1 MDKFDNPLCGT
12 PWRPVDPV
20 DARPL
25 AGLRVLDFGQYIAAP
40 AAAQKLA
47 DLGADVIKIEPPG
60 GDASRKLGWTQD
72 DAGPMFAAYNRGKR
86 SVLLNLREA
95 RDQDL
100 ARALV
105 AEADVLLHN
114 ARHGAMERLGL
125 GHVEMLALNPR
136 LVYGAVSGF
145 SPEGPMADRP
155 GYDIAGQAES
165 GMMSLN
171 GDSQSD
177 PTRVGFA
184 VVDVM
189 AAQSLATGVLAALV
203 RRGVRGQGALVE
215 VSLIDAALEALS
227 YPWAEYRRSGQVP
240 QRCGNGQP
248 NVAPAAD
255 VLSTAD
261 GQMVISAYMPEHF
274 ARLCADLGRPELV
287 DDPRFKD
294 NRARVANRHAL
305 KQLLSEGL
313 SMLDTEEA
321 CNRLVQAGIVCGAV
335 RSFDQIHPTTTGLRA
350 DSFVPVT
357 VPGQAADALLP
368 AASIVTDRQPRSGG
382 ALPALGEHTAA
393 VRKALGSVA

>member
-215 VSLIDAALEALS
+215 VSLIDVALEALS

-274 ARLCADLGRPELV
+274 ARL
-287 DDPRFKD
+287 
-294 NRARVANRHAL
+294 
-305 KQLLSEGL
+305 
-313 SMLDTEEA
+313 
-321 CNRLVQAGIVCGAV
+321 
-335 RSFDQIHPTTTGLRA
+335 
-350 DSFVPVT
+350 
-357 VPGQAADALLP
+357 
-368 AASIVTDRQPRSGG
+368 
-382 ALPALGEHTAA
+382 
-393 VRKALGSVA
+393 

>member
-1 MDKFDNPLCGT
+1 LDKPDAPLDGAF
-12 PWRPVDPV
+12 WRPLDPADV
-20 DARPL
+20 RPL

-60 GDASRKLGWTQD
+60 GDASRSVGWTQD
-72 DAGPMFAAYNRGKR
+72 GAGPMFAAYNRGKR
-86 SVLLNLREA
+86 SVLLNLREP
-95 RDQDL
+95 QDLAL

-114 ARHGAMERLGL
+114 ARNGAMERLGL
-125 GHVEMLALNPR
+125 GHAEVLALNPR

-171 GDSQSD
+171 GDALAD

-189 AAQSLATGVLAALV
+189 AAHSLATGVLAALV

-215 VSLIDAALEALS
+215 VTLIDAALEALC

-240 QRCGNGQP
+240 RRCGNGQP
-248 NVAPAAD
+248 TVAPAAD
-255 VLSTAD
+255 VVSTAD

-274 ARLCADLGRPELV
+274 ARLCADLGRPELAH
-287 DDPRFKD
+287 DPRFKD
-294 NRARVANRHAL
+294 NRARVANRAAL
-305 KQLLSEGL
+305 RQLLSEGL
-313 SMLDTEEA
+313 SALGTDEA
-321 CNRLVQAGIVCGAV
+321 CQRLVQAGIVCGAV
-335 RSFDQIHPTTTGLRA
+335 RSFDQIHPGTEGLRG
-350 DSFVPVT
+350 DSFVPVA
-357 VPGQAADALLP
+357 VPGQAAPALLP
-368 AASIVTDRQPRSGG
+368 ASAIVTDRQARTGG
-382 ALPALGEHTAA
+382 ALPALGQHTQ
-393 VRKALGSVA
+393 ALRQAHQSRA